1 MNEEA
6 QFKLVKDTLLNSL
19 WHMRTL
25 QVVRGLGLLDW
36 AIGAGFVRNAVWDQL
51 HGFDTMTPL
60 ADVDVLFFDR
70 ADPSPKREAEI
81 ETTLVSAFPHRPWSV
96 RNQAR
101 MHLRNSD
108 RPYSSTTDAISFW
121 LETPTCVAARLDS
134 DENIT
139 VIAPHGLSDLVGMR
153 GKPTARGREK
163 SDQYLARMHS
173 KNWPLTWPKV
183 SVEGLE

>member
-81 ETTLVSAFPHRPWSV
+81 ETTCVCFSTQTLVSSKSSEDASSKFRSTIFFHHRC
-96 RNQAR
+96 N
-101 MHLRNSD
+101 L
-108 RPYSSTTDAISFW
+108 I
-121 LETPTCVAARLDS
+121 
-134 DENIT
+134 
-139 VIAPHGLSDLVGMR
+139 LVGNADLCR
-153 GKPTARGREK
+153 SATR
-163 SDQYLARMHS
+163 L
-173 KNWPLTWPKV
+173 
-183 SVEGLE
+183 